1 MNKSGFVHTLPSGRL
16 SCDWPLLLLPVS
28 KFRGFAGGSRH
39 PRGQSRFR
47 EEGGGEEPAAA
58 CEGKSSWSFC
68 VERVCC
74 ELEGERLATRDVHAP
89 LWWRMNEDQL
99 TWIAGNTEY
108 DVPCYFILVLFRELS
123 PFSLK
128 SSVGNPIKLWEEIK
142 KKHGY
147 KWSLHQVPVSDKYSA
162 QSTVIIFILAV
173 SGKHLHGFIWLHVGF
188 RTTSNADCSSNVT
201 REASAFWSG
210 SLNVLL
216 GIYKTVIAVQYV
228 RFCLVQVVQVVAN
241 FQAKS
246 SISTTIE
253 TCTRWKVKED
263 LDLW

>member
-123 PFSLK
+123 PFLVWNLQWGIQSNYEKRLK
-128 SSVGNPIKLWEEIK
+128 KSWLQMITSSGTSFRQVQCSVYGNSFHSCSQWKAP
-142 KKHGY
+142 
-147 KWSLHQVPVSDKYSA
+147 P
-162 QSTVIIFILAV
+162 
-173 SGKHLHGFIWLHVGF
+173 WLHM
-188 RTTSNADCSSNVT
+188 APC
-201 REASAFWSG
+201 
-210 SLNVLL
+210 
-216 GIYKTVIAVQYV
+216 GISDDFKCWLQ
-228 RFCLVQVVQVVAN
+228 Q
-241 FQAKS
+241 
-246 SISTTIE
+246 
-253 TCTRWKVKED
+253 
-263 LDLW
+263 